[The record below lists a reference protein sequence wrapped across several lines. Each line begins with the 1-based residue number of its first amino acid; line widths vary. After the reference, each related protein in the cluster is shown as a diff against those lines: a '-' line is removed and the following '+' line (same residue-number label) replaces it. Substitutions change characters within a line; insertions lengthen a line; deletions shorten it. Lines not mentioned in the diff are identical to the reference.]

1 MYINV
6 YRDVYRDSKA
16 IQKSTAAQQRNA
28 CPGKSS
34 KKEKM
39 RKKNPKLKKTMAEKT
54 KENTKNTKNRE
65 RAVFFFFWGGG
76 RKRDGV
82 ELGKKTGQVLVIYEE
97 GKKKLF
103 LKRYVLFV
111 RLFAFILIIQRSS
124 SGKKK
129 KKRKQT

>member
-65 RAVFFFFWGGG
+65 RAVFFLGGEG
-76 RKRDGV
+76 
-82 ELGKKTGQVLVIYEE
+82 GKEME
-97 GKKKLF
+97 WN
-103 LKRYVLFV
+103 
-111 RLFAFILIIQRSS
+111 
-124 SGKKK
+124 
-129 KKRKQT
+129 